1 MLLLSKNIK
10 LKSEKSKWVLH
21 SSFFALH
28 FLYLIQ
34 TVFSPTRFTSTS
46 LIVVVG

>member
-10 LKSEKSKWVLH
+10 LKSEKSKGILH
-21 SSFFALH
+21 SSSFALH

-34 TVFSPTRFTSTS
+34 TVFSPTRFTPTS
-46 LIVVVG
+46 LSMVVG